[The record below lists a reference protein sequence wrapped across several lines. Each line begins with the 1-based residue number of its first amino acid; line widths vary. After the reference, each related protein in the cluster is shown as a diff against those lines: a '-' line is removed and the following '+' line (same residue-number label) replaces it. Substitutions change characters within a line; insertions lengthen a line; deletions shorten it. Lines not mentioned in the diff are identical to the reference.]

1 MKKGAPFCCLG
12 YIETI
17 LLHSYMGII
26 VKHYK
31 DPYWRTGIQRK
42 MAPMTAGGTP
52 FVRWDEFI
60 PHSKRNFWP

>member
-1 MKKGAPFCCLG
+1 MVESESKWPKEISMSNEKKGPRFCCLG

-31 DPYWRTGIQRK
+31 DSY
-42 MAPMTAGGTP
+42 
-52 FVRWDEFI
+52 
-60 PHSKRNFWP
+60 